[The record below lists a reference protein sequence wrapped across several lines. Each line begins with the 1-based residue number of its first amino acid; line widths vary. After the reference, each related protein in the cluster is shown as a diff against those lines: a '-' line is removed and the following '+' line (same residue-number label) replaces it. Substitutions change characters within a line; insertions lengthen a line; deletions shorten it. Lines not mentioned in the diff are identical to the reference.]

1 MRNKGIGHKK
11 NFNQKKLCTNF
22 GRKNELGHILGE
34 KNDLGHILGAF
45 SQKFWSP
52 WRHCCETF
60 ASERLAP
67 RDRDT
72 SDPFE

>member
-1 MRNKGIGHKK
+1 MIWATFWAKK
-11 NFNQKKLCTNF
+11 MIWATFWAL
-22 GRKNELGHILGE
+22 
-34 KNDLGHILGAF
+34 F